1 MKFRAVAASALALA
15 LAAGLTGCNLISPQR
30 TTMEYAASDGV
41 HASVGDLEVRN
52 ALLIVDSDT
61 QDVNEA
67 NLVLSVITE
76 SDTPAT
82 LEVAIDGGSTVSIPV
97 EKTSANKGLVKVG
110 FDEAGA
116 QIVTGKFRSGD
127 TVNVTFRSAGSEATA
142 TVPVLGA
149 DNPENVLDEYKTL
162 APSPIQPSDAAEE
175 TAAPAPVATEN
186 EAPADE
192 NAETEEAN
200 E

>member
-61 QDVNEA
+61 KEVTEA
-67 NLVLSVITE
+67 NLVLSVVTE
-76 SDTPAT
+76 SETPAT
-82 LEVAIDGGSTVSIPV
+82 LEASVAGGSAVSIPV
-97 EKTSANKGLVKVG
+97 ALTPKNKGLVKVG
-110 FDEAGA
+110 FGDAGA
-116 QIVTGKFRSGD
+116 QLVTGKFRSGD
-127 TVNVTFRSAGSEATA
+127 TVEVTFSAAGSEATIK
-142 TVPVLGA
+142 VPVLGA

-162 APSPIQPSDAAEE
+162 APNQVKPTEVPSETPTPTAAEE
-175 TAAPAPVATEN
+175 PEQEAPVEDTGE
-186 EAPADE
+186 
-192 NAETEEAN
+192 
-200 E
+200 